1 MNTFVKKCRIRM
13 EELQL
18 TQVELA
24 DRMGVKQSNISA
36 YLLGKASPGLEVI
49 YKYAEA
55 LEVSPGWLISEDDG
69 MVRTR
74 KPSKEDIIETLAT
87 SLLPEGKKLT
97 ALSLVLHADDAILE
111 TLLHSF
117 QSFLDQGSDDT
128 KRHSSTR

>member
-1 MNTFVKKCRIRM
+1 M
-13 EELQL
+13 EELDITQDQL
-18 TQVELA
+18 AARLSTVQGKKITQSTVS
-24 DRMGVKQSNISA
+24 M
-36 YLLGKASPGLEVI
+36 YLLGKTSPGLELI